1 MSDDVGSRFW
11 IIWASPQAPVSRY
24 PAVRFIHNGAMH
36 TVRVY
41 EAFRRNEFFM
51 DGDAFVYPIVLPKA
65 AYSVQVSTEPTYSRR
80 VLIYSWEGVES
91 ATIRFDL
98 SAGRSGQLA
107 VGLVPIGGP
116 AGAAGVGGAVGTV
129 EAVSF
134 ADVVPRTVERPLS
147 AVRAQPDL
155 ERAQNNRG
163 LRQLLRNGM
172 VPYGSAEGAQWSG
185 PEAIP
190 HGVATDHMGMPL
202 GCETNSWNRWA

>member
-1 MSDDVGSRFW
+1 MSAEIASRFW

-24 PAVRFIHNGAMH
+24 PAVRFIHDGAMH

-41 EAFRRNEFFM
+41 EAFKRNEFFF
-51 DGDAFVYPIVLPKA
+51 DGDAYVYPIVLPSA
-65 AYSVQVSTEPTYSRR
+65 AYSVQVSTEPTYSHR
-80 VLIYSWEGVES
+80 VLVYSWEGVTS

-116 AGAAGVGGAVGTV
+116 AGAAGVGGAVGRV
-129 EAVSF
+129 ESVPF
-134 ADVVPRTVERPLS
+134 ADVVPRTIERPIE

-163 LRQLLRNGM
+163 LRQMLRNGM
-172 VPYGSAEGAQWSG
+172 VPFGSAQAAQWAG

-202 GCETNSWNRWA
+202 GTEMGSWNRWA